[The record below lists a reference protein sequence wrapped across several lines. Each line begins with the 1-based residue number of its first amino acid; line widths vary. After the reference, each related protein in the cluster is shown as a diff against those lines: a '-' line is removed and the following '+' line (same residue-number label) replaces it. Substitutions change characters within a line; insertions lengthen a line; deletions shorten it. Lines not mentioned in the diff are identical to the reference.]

1 MPTWPAWPDRRR
13 AHVGPNLTIAATMC
27 KGERRSAQTQSKQE
41 MNFKKKEKIGRKK
54 WTVRRAHWLL
64 LCHYCRRR
72 RRRRCYCCYAA
83 ATAYANNNDKH
94 VGKPLGRAAV
104 LQRGAVMAWQHD
116 NMAQETLAR
125 YFSLFFVANGDREE
139 RTHKQHLAGYLHNG
153 LLALTG
159 EKGTRHAK
167 ARRGKRKKA
176 DKKREQHRIRKKLLQ
191 EKNGRKRTRRAA
203 VGREVSLCGTP
214 PPTLLVVA
222 LLSCPRN
229 WSLPSLVSFFVST
242 SHEAEIPMGAQKAQ
256 RPLVKKGSMQQCAE
270 AFFFSVYPDCSVPQT
285 DQEKEGQTKRARTQ
299 YARL

>member
-1 MPTWPAWPDRRR
+1 MDGASCALALVMPLLSSSSSP
-13 AHVGPNLTIAATMC
+13 LL
-27 KGERRSAQTQSKQE
+27 
-41 MNFKKKEKIGRKK
+41 
-54 WTVRRAHWLL
+54 LL
-64 LCHYCRRR
+64 LCCCDGVCQQQRQACWQTPRSRCGFTARCRDGL
-72 RRRRCYCCYAA
+72 
-83 ATAYANNNDKH
+83 AT
-94 VGKPLGRAAV
+94 R
-104 LQRGAVMAWQHD
+104 QHGPG
-116 NMAQETLAR
+116 NSREV
-125 YFSLFFVANGDREE
+125 FSLFFLLLMVTEKRE
-139 RTHKQHLAGYLHNG
+139 TPKQHLAGHLHNG

-176 DKKREQHRIRKKLLQ
+176 DKKREQHRIRKKLSQ

-256 RPLVKKGSMQQCAE
+256 RPLVKKGSMRQCAD
-270 AFFFSVYPDCSVPQT
+270 AFFFSVYPDCSVPQA
-285 DQEKEGQTKRARTQ
+285 DQEKEGQTKRAR
-299 YARL
+299 ARHTRL